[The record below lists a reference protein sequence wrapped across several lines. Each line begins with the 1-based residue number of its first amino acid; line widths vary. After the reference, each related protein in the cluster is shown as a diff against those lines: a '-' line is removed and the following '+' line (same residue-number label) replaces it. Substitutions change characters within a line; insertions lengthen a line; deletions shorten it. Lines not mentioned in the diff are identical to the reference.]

1 MINQLQTQK
10 IDLVTLF
17 HLNEHQGKILVK
29 LADGMPFLN
38 DDFDDAVIY
47 VDKQR
52 VFPCNNRMA
61 RILAIVAPDQFS
73 DDNVLL
79 NADFS
84 ELGLIDEEA
93 ERSLQ

>member
-1 MINQLQTQK
+1 MMNQLQTQK

-17 HLNEHQGKILVK
+17 HLDENQGKILIK
-29 LADGMPFLN
+29 LADGLPFSN

-73 DDNVLL
+73 DENVLL

-84 ELGLIDEEA
+84 ELGLIDEDV
-93 ERSLQ
+93 ERILQ